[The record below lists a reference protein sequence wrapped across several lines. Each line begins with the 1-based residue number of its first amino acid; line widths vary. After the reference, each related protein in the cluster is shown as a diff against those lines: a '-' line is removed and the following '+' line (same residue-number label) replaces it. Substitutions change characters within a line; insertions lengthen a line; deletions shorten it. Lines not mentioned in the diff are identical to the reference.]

1 MAFVHGKGTVT
12 SIDAKDMSVFGTQ
25 VEYELKAETHD
36 VTTFGNDDKVFSG
49 GLRESSMKM
58 EGNYDDTETTG
69 PAAALEPL
77 VGQVVELIYKPEG
90 AAGLTRTVDVV
101 VKQYTETS
109 SINDMIK
116 FAVQL
121 QGSGAV
127 AVAAGTP

>member
-1 MAFVHGKGTVT
+1 MAFVHGKGTVA
-12 SIDAKDMSVFGTQ
+12 SIDAKDMTVYSTQ
-25 VEYELKAETHD
+25 IEYELKAETHD
-36 VTTFGNDDKVFSG
+36 VTTFGNDDKIFSG

-109 SINDMIK
+109 SINDMIR

-127 AVAAGTP
+127 TVAAAA